1 MRKNV
6 IAVGIAVVIVATT
19 VVVSLYLTNATPMVP
34 AVSAADAATTD
45 RPWVVKLHA
54 QWCPVC
60 MFTKGAWSRIEE
72 TYAGR
77 VRLVVFDFTDDETT
91 AASRAEAERL
101 GLTEFFDESGFAT
114 GPIVVLDS
122 STKEIVAWI
131 NGSRNFAAYSA
142 AIDAAL
148 GDVRR

>member
-1 MRKNV
+1 MRRNV
-6 IAVGIAVVIVATT
+6 IALGTAFVIGVSATGF
-19 VVVSLYLTNATPMVP
+19 SLYLTNATPSVP
-34 AVSAADAATTD
+34 AISAAEAARTD

-54 QWCPVC
+54 QWCPIC
-60 MFTKGAWSRIEE
+60 RLTKGVWSRIEG
-72 TYAGR
+72 TYADR

-101 GLTEFFDESGFAT
+101 GLTELFEQSGFAT

-122 STKEIVAWI
+122 STKEVLAWI
-131 NGSRNFAAYSA
+131 SGSRDFAEYGA

-148 GDVRR
+148 QGVSR

>member
-1 MRKNV
+1 MRRHG
-6 IAVGIAVVIVATT
+6 ITFGIALVVALGTIAS
-19 VVVSLYLTNATPMVP
+19 SLYLTNATPQVP
-34 AVSAADAATTD
+34 AMSAADAAATN

-54 QWCPVC
+54 RWCPVC
-60 MFTKGAWSRIEE
+60 MLTKGVWSDIELR
-72 TYAGR
+72 YGGR

-91 AASRAEAERL
+91 AASRVEAERL
-101 GLTEFFDESGFAT
+101 GLTKFFDESGFAT

-131 NGSRNFAAYSA
+131 NGSRDFAEYSA

-148 GDVRR
+148 DDASR